1 MPKLKAC
8 GFKPKPKPD
17 TAGCK
22 PYIEE
27 TGADTLCVGIV
38 CKQAARIDA
47 EPAWELLGCIGARAG
62 RWERLKRRALAF
74 IATVFSYVSR
84 RCAYMFAR
92 AVVRM

>member
-1 MPKLKAC
+1 MPKLQAC
-8 GFKPKPKPD
+8 GFKPKPAA
-17 TAGCK
+17 AGCK
-22 PYIEE
+22 PYVEE

-38 CKQAARIDA
+38 FKQAGRIDTGR
-47 EPAWELLGCIGARAG
+47 AWELLGCIGARAG